1 MGRRGSSAK
10 TSSVPLVA
18 QAPAEVWPPPDF
30 EKRRLAREAALQK
43 VEEAR
48 GGRAIIAERKARIA
62 EERPRYRDEDE
73 EGLLEDKPADTP
85 YQAEEIERKRGGG
98 IPREEEHVP
107 AQAALPEEIEEE
119 AEDEVMPHK
128 VLSEYRYVVPV
139 LGGEES
145 KPLQKII
152 SAEIENAKE
161 LEAKEGGPGSKYVY
175 VVDQYQCGIVLD
187 SNLESAVRKGSVEE
201 VMVSPNLEKVALRL
215 RRPGI
220 QPGSKLTGE
229 NVVTVPAKMLTND
242 EVNTMMLLEGAGP
255 DDVKWS
261 TLEEEGGELSI
272 AGQGIVMQE
281 TAITSPQEGA
291 VGAAGG
297 VALVPG
303 QVLET
308 TEGPRFVPGQIVV
321 MEGQEAGAESEK
333 VHFIPG
339 EVVETSEGPRF
350 VAPDLVT
357 SPDGKM
363 AFSVQGFALE
373 DEKAAAEKEK
383 KEGPQSPRPELQRRL
398 SLKLEGLVEDIV
410 GGEKGEPPRRG
421 SIVKAIVSEDEIK
434 SSESGTEAMDVD
446 TQDVS
451 KKRRKDED
459 DDNQGQAMLGH
470 LSKRLQTKD
479 TRESGESA
487 PVSQYPSQG
496 IPGEPLSSAELE
508 LRVDEMRRLAAE
520 AAAIGASLGLPPA
533 DAAALLE
540 ALSNPETAKAL
551 ATDPVSVRLL
561 RGGVKA
567 LRKQR
572 RREMRR
578 ESKKSAG
585 LISLA
590 EETIEDDDDDDDMD
604 DESEVDLPD
613 AIRSSRDIPRTIFRK
628 LQDPDLGD
636 ADLEMFATKILAG
649 LQATSESPVPR
660 PGSPASVALVILK
673 DNLQAVIPREAS
685 RRLLTGNAPFTII
698 DETGIRRFKPA
709 PVGVPEA
716 SVPKEEVVAGKP
728 LDGTGKIAGSQV
740 GAGVKEAG
748 PLGAQGASPQITS
761 PSQSDKTLGLLKI
774 DTQETKDVKTGPTE
788 SSKIQSSI
796 DGSAVQGKA
805 AMSDKGPSTTATTI
819 GDAKTEIP
827 KAPSDHVSGKVE
839 SHSKAGKRDHS
850 ATDGK
855 SAMGSSFKSSTFEME
870 SKALKA
876 RWVSRVSY
884 TPGED
889 DPEGLALAEGDVVE
903 LVAEEEA
910 DSTAKRARLG
920 VQTTETFFS
929 STTSTTVIEGSSG
942 VTSTSTTS
950 TTTLLDNSAARHK
963 IAIRPKRKHADPRQK
978 GTGVVT
984 TTSSTTVE
992 EADDRV
998 LVRKVGEG
1006 ETKQGWVPTSVLT
1019 AQDGTGLESG
1029 LSLSVVVAASQQEEM
1044 MDVDSEDVESAEEAA
1059 FRRDAVIRE
1068 LVETEEEF
1076 GKDLKFVVE
1085 KYLKPLEDH
1094 HGGGLITPS
1103 SSSASVTS
1111 STGSTSS
1118 IPRLVRDHK
1127 DVIFG
1132 NFSLISEFHNGVLIE
1147 GFKYYANEPKMLGRT
1162 FLRLERDFDKHVAYC
1177 RDEPQAQ
1184 AFLDENEAVREYF
1197 EEYSQQIGDDKSLS
1211 EHLKLPIQRINDY
1224 QLLLKELV
1232 KYSIRLGEDATD
1244 LQRAL
1249 ELMLGVPHR
1258 SGDLKFIS
1266 SIEGYRGNIHKLGR
1280 LLRHEW
1286 FSIEEGE
1293 EGGKTKE
1300 RYLFLFKGKILVCKV
1315 RRIQDDRSVFVLKEI
1330 LKLPELE
1337 LKDIPEDSKAFCLR
1351 RNPKVEVIKGEFEA
1365 NFPLLVKA
1373 RSDEVKA
1380 DWLTEIRLHA
1390 KEVFDTKEVSQ
1401 VDSKV
1406 VISEVVEETKKVE
1419 SVKAEKKAEV
1429 DSKVVI
1435 SEVVEETKKV
1445 EGVKAEK
1452 KAEVPTPA
1460 TPAEPAKPAPAPQPE
1475 APQEPKKEV
1484 TSVAPPPT
1492 KQPETPVEVPAK
1504 QPKLESPPSATEAPA
1519 APTTTSPAPAV
1530 APAAPLPATPAS
1542 APVTPPVA
1550 PQPSAAPQTAAAPEP
1565 VKQADSTPEPVKES
1579 QDPSAGIK
1587 RKEPEAEDT
1596 PAKKQESPPKKLA
1609 KEETES
1615 PVGGDQEPGA
1625 MDQSLKMSRKS
1636 SRSST
1641 VVEAGETATFECEL
1655 ESESTTSVTWL
1666 KDNRNLDDKLADR
1679 IKMINKDRKHSLE
1692 IMHCR
1697 ESDTGLYTALA
1708 SNDNGVNS
1716 STAQLIVQELT
1727 PEERKRRLEDKAPLF
1742 LVLLKDTNLL
1752 EGTYLRFMVKVKG
1765 NPNPEVRFY
1774 KDGKEIRSENTE
1786 ERVHVVREHGKKKGF
1801 YELVITDVQQAD
1813 AGKYSCNAFNEYG
1826 DATCEAEVTVTDEK
1840 TIFAG
1845 LGDETDFA
1853 SGKTTFTWLRDG
1865 QPFDPEERFKVL
1877 FKDEEDSLALVFQ
1890 HVKPE
1895 DAGLYTCV
1903 AQTSSGK
1910 ISCSAELTVK
1920 GSVKQ
1925 LMREPEM
1932 PKISTEMKT
1941 TEVNV
1946 GGSAMLE
1953 LKASGYPKPEV
1964 KWYKENGEEVTAGG
1978 RHRFLYEDEESMSL
1992 VIKGV
1997 VVEDAGKY
2005 KIVAKNE
2012 IGEDV
2017 SYIDLSVKSP
2027 PKIVTKLTD
2036 MVCRV
2041 QETMEMTVEVEGSPA
2056 PDLKWYKDGQPVS
2069 ASATVKIGSKKG
2081 NTSQSMSH
2089 SLTLTSTKLEDSGSY
2104 SVVATNELSQSSIF
2118 WKLTVNSPPKFL
2130 RTPAPETIIG
2140 EGESVTLEA
2149 RVEGY
2154 PAPAVKWLKDQKEI
2168 KADGKK
2174 IKINDEGI
2182 IHTITLCG
2190 SARDDAGLYTCVAT
2204 NEHGSEEASGR
2215 IRVRCPPKFNLGL
2228 PKEAK
2233 ANEGDVDVE
2242 FVVNVE
2248 AYPKPNIKWY
2258 LDEVEITEKKTEY
2271 TRVEEGDN
2279 FKLIIREV
2287 TTEMSGKYSCKV
2299 FNDFGSSDSSCSFSV
2314 MCKPRFPKGL
2324 SDKAADEGDSL
2335 TLTIECYAN
2344 PEPEV
2349 KWFKDNEEIKVDT
2362 RIHIKREGSSDKY
2375 NLTFDIVK
2383 KSDSGEYEVR
2393 AKNNMGEV
2401 STRSKL
2407 SVNSSTQTDDLEDK
2421 KKSADDVDS
2430 KRKNI
2435 IEEEDVEVEEEE
2447 SVVRITKMA
2456 DEGDDKEKLEK
2467 AKVDVVKIE
2476 SQTIEQEEVP
2486 QEKGS
2491 SGLFSPQTIEKQ
2503 SHDSSPN
2510 KAIEEE
2516 LARSTKGQ
2524 INDTD
2529 VMQEGVL
2536 VEEPVSPAD
2545 VAHLGS
2551 PLAKPSTSMSGVS
2564 IVSLS
2569 ESEDD
2574 AQQTPVGEQ
2583 FDVADGPLKQRGKL
2597 LEMGI
2602 VEEEEGENKEATSI
2616 SVDGETSPSNA
2627 RILEKGD
2634 TVDVPQKGNAPEEN
2648 DISPEAKKA
2657 LRKDSAKPEM
2667 VIDANIASHGVEDA
2681 SEKPKKAF
2689 SKETAE
2695 EIEMEVTA
2703 STVDAE
2709 SISPK
2714 PSSALIKDKANR
2726 DKLNEGAIPT
2736 PMEGDA
2742 SVQSKK
2748 ALSKEYVG
2756 EGNMD
2761 EGGIASSE
2769 DMIASPKQAVLMEKG
2784 DANEQCL
2791 EKKSSMV
2798 EDAESRPKS
2807 GVQLEKG
2814 EKEIGSVEGEEDE
2827 AVEALLKRVQKQR
2840 SVLEEIL
2847 DKENGR
2853 NQEVAPE
2860 IISSNVTDS
2869 SAYES
2874 LSKVYEVKASGAPRP
2889 EAKWYKDG
2897 AELKPSKKIIM
2908 SDSGEDYKL
2917 EIKDLAMSDDGEYKC
2932 VVSNRLGEKSVQAK
2946 LRMISVNEFRKPKVT
2961 CAMKDVKVKKGEEA
2975 VLRATIVA
2983 DPIPDIT
2990 WYHGEKK
2997 LEGGDLKVV
3006 AEMEEGPKDVGDDL
3020 KECTFTLRVPNGE
3033 HFDSG
3038 VYRIH
3043 AKNKFGEGDC
3053 SARLDVL
3060 LVPEIESM
3068 KDVTTIPYENV
3079 TFKVVI
3085 YANPVA
3091 KVVWTKNGEKLTED
3105 SHVKI
3110 IEDLVKEEYSV
3121 ELTDIGLAQD
3131 GVYTVTATN
3140 DQGESSQTVT
3150 LKVHTEPP
3158 SFVKNLE
3165 DQTVKAYHDADFR
3178 IRVNGVPKPQIK
3190 WFKNGVELKTE
3201 GRITIDTN
3209 VEHQTSSLVVEHME
3223 EDDEGKYLVRA
3234 SNIVGDAETY
3244 SKLTMA
3250 QIPPSFARP
3259 LDRSAEVD
3267 EGDMLELKVKVEGSP
3282 IPTVK
3287 WFKDGE
3293 ELNPSDHVKLVA
3305 LPDGNVKLTIDKVVP
3320 TDCGAYKL
3328 VVTNKNGEKAAICA
3342 VAVKPNPRRPSFT
3355 KELENAK
3362 LVVGEPLKLEVQVMA
3377 FPAPEVKWFKDGHP
3391 VRPSQAVN
3399 FVNQPGGIIGLH
3411 MDSVRPEDA
3420 GQYTVTV
3427 ANRLGEISGKAEV
3440 EVEAREKKPS
3450 FQAFLQPV
3458 SVVEGFPAKLEVKAV
3473 GHPKPTLKWTHN
3485 GKEIVPDGERIR
3497 ISELP
3502 DGTVCLLIDKAL
3514 PGDAGE
3520 YAVIAG
3526 NEKGDTTTK
3535 AKLDVA
3541 GKERDAP
3548 EERPSF
3554 VHELRDVSVDEGSP
3568 LILEAPFLGN
3578 PIPDVKWMKDG
3589 QPIAANDRNSFTCDG
3604 KRVGLQVKPAHLDD
3618 SGQYECILTNPI
3630 GSASSSAKAAV
3641 RKIYQA
3647 PKFTQTFGNLQ
3658 QLPTFDAKFPVK
3670 VTGFPTPEL
3679 TWFKNGVPINAAKN
3693 PDKYRIRRDG
3703 DACCLFVKECV
3714 PDDAGIYSCKA
3725 VNLDGEATCE
3735 AKLEVVD
3742 KIEKGPKGEAPSF
3755 LKKIGDCEVCK
3766 GMTAKFTACATGY
3779 PEPDFEWFHNG
3790 DKIFPSDRIKAEIEG
3805 SGLLRLSIANVH
3817 PSDVGQYS
3825 LRIYNKHGED
3835 KCEAQL
3841 TYDTLESK
3849 PKRPIGDQYVDYD
3862 KFRRTGLPMPLADRP
3877 IISRMT
3883 DRRLTLSWKPYISM
3897 GPTDLRGPPVTYR
3910 LEMCEMP
3917 DGDWFTVRSGIRS
3930 CACDVSNLEPFR
3942 DYKFRVRVENKYG
3955 ISDPSP
3961 FAITYREKLEPD
3973 PPKFFPY
3980 LEPGIDFRPET
3991 SPYFPKDFDIEKPPH
4006 DGYSQAPRFLRQEHD
4021 TQYGVKGHNC
4031 HLFWFV
4037 YGYPKPKM
4045 TYYYNDEVIEMGGRY
4060 DSSYTR
4066 NGQATLFINRML
4078 DRDVGWYEAVAR
4090 NEHGEARQRVRL
4102 EIAEFPKF
4110 ITRPEE
4116 IVVLLR
4122 RSGRLEARVTGV
4134 PYPEIKWYKDW
4145 QPLAASS
4152 RIRMMFHPPDTC
4164 ILSMGDVINR
4174 DEGLYSISARNVAG
4188 SVSASAMIHI
4198 EEDENEYGIRT
4209 YGRHGMGRPEIK
4221 PRAGDGPKGF
4231 NELYDIGDELG
4242 RGTQGI
4248 TYHAVERLT
4257 GRNYAAKIMH
4267 GKGNMRPFMYN
4278 ELEILNLLNH
4288 RKILRLHEAFETKIN
4303 LSLILELASGGEF
4316 FDILSKQSFYTE
4328 SEIAGYV
4335 RQILWALE
4343 HMHEHSIAHL
4353 GLNPGDILFSHPG
4366 GDEVKICDFGL
4377 ARRISLGKLASLS
4390 YGVPEF
4396 VAPEVANG
4404 DGVSFSADMW
4414 SLGIIIY
4421 ILLSGGTSLFRGR
4434 NDKETLEKIKSL
4446 YESKE
4451 SFLSGMPDYLSTE
4464 ARDFIT
4470 KLLLVNT
4477 ERRMDVRTAL
4487 NHPWLVRADRMFPD
4501 EYQIPTSGLKTYL
4514 SGFRDWYSNAS
4525 CRKWFRRRPLEG
4537 AYTDPSKMVYPPGMP
4552 ETPPDTPRV
4561 SVDRTPKDVINWDS
4575 MLPPREPL
4583 NLETGNPTSESH
4595 YQYGPDT
4602 YLLQLRD
4609 VSFPV
4614 RLREYMK
4621 VAANRSPGYSR
4632 TIAESSYDWRT
4643 PIIRERRRFTDVMDE
4658 EIDDERKTRI
4668 DRYGSREG
4676 LDGLPDGLGNELPIG
4691 APTPRRLRRELGTR
4705 LDAHAEAEA
4714 YMEAK
4719 KEGQLPFFR
4728 EKPQILP
4735 IREQHPAELV
4745 CLAVGDPKPLV
4756 QWFKNDLVITENS
4769 RVKII
4774 EDGDGRSILRLEPA
4788 LSFDVGIYKVV
4799 ARNKI
4804 GQTVART
4811 RMVLATTPGAPDS
4824 PEASDVSDTEILLK
4838 WKQPR
4843 DDGNS
4848 PVLCYSLQYKQSD
4861 ALDWIELASNIDH
4874 EFYLISGLKPNTS
4887 YHFRLA
4893 AYNHIGWSHKGIP
4906 TELVKTK
4913 EEGAP
4918 KVQISRAMRHL
4929 QQITESGAK
4938 IDVDDAKHH
4947 IDYSV
4952 ENNPPAWSEGV
4963 VSDKFSLISEIN
4975 RGRFSSVVKAL
4986 DKSTDKVVAAKIF
4999 EWKQA
5004 PPTSSSDG
5012 PVTNGVP
5019 KEGGDRGTETS
5030 EAAVQ
5035 REFEVLRTLRHERIA
5050 FLESAW
5056 HGGGIAGFIME
5067 KLQGADIVTFLS
5079 SRHEYTEQMVATII
5093 TQVLDALQYLHWRG
5107 YCHLD
5112 IQPDNIVMAS
5122 VRSVQIKLVDF
5133 GSAQRVTRLGSCV
5146 RQVGHPE
5153 YAAPEIQSDDP
5164 VAFPQSD
5171 IWSVG
5176 VITYIL
5182 LSGESP
5188 FKGSTPEETHQNVSF
5203 VRFRFEHLFKE
5214 LTQEATRFIMLV
5226 FKKAPSK
5233 RPLAEE
5239 CHEHRWLLPTEF
5251 MIKKRERAVF
5261 FGNRLKEFSDKYH
5274 SEKQAQAAQ
5283 LSQSVTSALSGGGRG
5298 ALLRSTSIQE
5308 ELTAAT

>member
-1 MGRRGSSAK
+1 MSSYCRITGKTRGLPTRTHYVPLLPPISAK
-10 TSSVPLVA
+10 DAKKLARCSVTRGA
-18 QAPAEVWPPPDF
+18 QAMPYPHHFIPVVLVQRKRRATLAVNTQGRIDLGSRASTQPVVQQGLAEVWPPPDF
-30 EKRRLAREAALQK
+30 EKRRAAREAALQK
-43 VEEAR
+43 VDEAR
-48 GGRAIIAERKARIA
+48 GGRSIAAERRAASRIA
-62 EERPRYRDEDE
+62 EERPPDWNEDVMLGRALPE
-73 EGLLEDKPADTP
+73 ESSAVAPSLP
-85 YQAEEIERKRGGG
+85 EEMEKKRGGG
-98 IPREEEHVP
+98 LPTEEENAP
-107 AQAALPEEIEEE
+107 LQAATAEEMEVATPPEM
-119 AEDEVMPHK
+119 EVMPHK
-128 VLSEYRYVVPV
+128 VLSEYRYVIPIIE
-139 LGGEES
+139 GEES
-145 KPLQKII
+145 KPLKEII
-152 SAEIENAKE
+152 SNEEGKAKE
-161 LEAKEGGPGSKYVY
+161 MEAQEGGPDSKYVY
-175 VVDQYQCGIVLD
+175 VVDQYMCGIVLNP
-187 SNLESAVRKGSVEE
+187 NLESAVRGGAVEE

-220 QPGSKLTGE
+220 KPGSKLTGE
-229 NVVTVPAKMLTND
+229 NVVTVPAKIMTHE
-242 EVNTMMLLEGAGP
+242 EVSSMTLLEGAGP
-255 DDVKWS
+255 EEIKWS
-261 TLEEEGGELSI
+261 SLEESGELALS
-272 AGQGIVMQE
+272 GEGIVMRE
-281 TAITSPQEGA
+281 TTISGTEEGA
-291 VGAAGG
+291 SGEAGG

-303 QVLET
+303 QVMET
-308 TEGPRFVPGQIVV
+308 SGGPRFVPGQIVV
-321 MEGQEAGAESEK
+321 MEGQDVEKDSEK

-339 EVVETSEGPRF
+339 EVVETNEGPKF
-350 VAPDLVT
+350 VVPDLVT

-363 AFSVQGFALE
+363 AFSVQGFAFE
-373 DEKAAAEKEK
+373 DVSGEKQMEES
-383 KEGPQSPRPELQRRL
+383 PQSPRPELQRRL
-398 SLKLEGLVEDIV
+398 SLKLEGLVEEIA
-410 GGEKGEPPRRG
+410 GGDKNGEPPRRS
-421 SIVKAIVSEDEIK
+421 SIVQAIVSEDEIK
-434 SSESGTEAMDVD
+434 SAESGPEAMEVD

-451 KKRRKDED
+451 RKRRKEEDEEE
-459 DDNQGQAMLGH
+459 NQGQAMLGH
-470 LSKRLQTKD
+470 LSKRLQTQD
-479 TRESGESA
+479 TRESGDGTQKA
-487 PVSQYPSQG
+487 YIPSQG
-496 IPGEPLSSAELE
+496 DESRVLSSEELE
-508 LRVDEMRRLAAE
+508 LRVDEMRRLATE

-540 ALSNPETAKAL
+540 ALSHPETAKAL
-551 ATDPVSVRLL
+551 ASDPVSVRLL

-578 ESKKSAG
+578 ESRKSSG
-585 LISLA
+585 LISLTEDIA
-590 EETIEDDDDDDDMD
+590 EDEDDDDDMD
-604 DESEVDLPD
+604 DESEVDIPM
-613 AIRSSRDIPRTIFRK
+613 AIRSSRDIPRTIFKK

-636 ADLEMFATKILAG
+636 ATLEMFTTKILAG
-649 LQATSESPVPR
+649 LQTMSESPVPR

-698 DETGIRRFKPA
+698 DETGIRRFKPTSIGETPQGA
-709 PVGVPEA
+709 NGKPVYEAMADFPQRAVAENAQEQVKKQGVSPPSGPPSRELSQAVTGKEPGAKGEA
-716 SVPKEEVVAGKP
+716 QKPSAAKEVAGEQGKEQIAESLQSGGP
-728 LDGTGKIAGSQV
+728 QGVSVQQVMGGKALTPDLGVTGTQVSQV
-740 GAGVKEAG
+740 DVPMGT
-748 PLGAQGASPQITS
+748 PQA
-761 PSQSDKTLGLLKI
+761 PG
-774 DTQETKDVKTGPTE
+774 
-788 SSKIQSSI
+788 IQ
-796 DGSAVQGKA
+796 
-805 AMSDKGPSTTATTI
+805 
-819 GDAKTEIP
+819 
-827 KAPSDHVSGKVE
+827 VSEKVE
-839 SHSKAGKRDHS
+839 SQTKVRSSQGKR
-850 ATDGK
+850 
-855 SAMGSSFKSSTFEME
+855 GSGTRDIGSKSSRDFPSMTSVAELD

-876 RWVSRVSY
+876 RWVARVSY
-884 TPGED
+884 MPGED
-889 DPEGLALAEGDVVE
+889 DPEGLALEEGDVVE
-903 LVAEEEA
+903 LVPEEEA
-910 DSTAKRARLG
+910 DSSAKRARLG

-929 STTSTTVIEGSSG
+929 STTSTTVVEGSSA

-978 GTGVVT
+978 GTGVAA

-1006 ETKQGWVPTSVLT
+1006 ETKQGWVPTTVLT

-1044 MDVDSEDVESAEEAA
+1044 MDVDSEEVESADEAA
-1059 FRRDAVIRE
+1059 FRREAVIRE

-1076 GKDLKFVVE
+1076 GKDLKYVVE

-1103 SSSASVTS
+1103 SSSASVAS
-1111 STGSTSS
+1111 SAGSTSS

-1127 DVIFG
+1127 DIIFG

-1197 EEYSQQIGDDKSLS
+1197 EEYSQQIGDDKSLP

-1232 KYSIRLGEDATD
+1232 KYSVRLGEDATD

-1280 LLRHEW
+1280 LLKHDW

-1293 EGGKTKE
+1293 GGGKTKE

-1315 RRIQDDRSVFVLKEI
+1315 RRIQDDRSVFNLKEI

-1337 LKDIPEDSKAFCLR
+1337 LKDIPEDSKAFHLR
-1351 RNPKVEVIKGEFEA
+1351 RSSKVEAVKGDFEA

-1380 DWLTEIRLHA
+1380 DWLTEIRQHA

-1406 VISEVVEETKKVE
+1406 VTSETVAETKKVE
-1419 SVKAEKKAEV
+1419 TESPP
-1429 DSKVVI
+1429 
-1435 SEVVEETKKV
+1435 KKV
-1445 EGVKAEK
+1445 ESVAAPE
-1452 KAEVPTPA
+1452 ES
-1460 TPAEPAKPAPAPQPE
+1460 AKPAKAPQPVTPPESKKE
-1475 APQEPKKEV
+1475 APSEPKKEV
-1484 TSVAPPPT
+1484 SPEPKKEVPPETKKEVPPEPKVPQPVPPPEP
-1492 KQPETPVEVPAK
+1492 KKEEPPEPKKEVPPEPKVPQPVLSPEPKKEEPPEPKKEEPPEPKKEVPPEPKVPEPVPPPEPKKEAPSESKKEVPPEPKKEVPPEPKVPEPVPPPEPKAEVPAATPSTPKKPEGPEEVPAK
-1504 QPKLESPPSATEAPA
+1504 PQKLETPAAAEAPAPPENLTPTVPPAAAPTPPSTPSTPSPAVPAPA
-1519 APTTTSPAPAV
+1519 APVPDSIPPEST
-1530 APAAPLPATPAS
+1530 PAAA
-1542 APVTPPVA
+1542 
-1550 PQPSAAPQTAAAPEP
+1550 PSAAAPAPVKIPEP
-1565 VKQADSTPEPVKES
+1565 TPEPVKES
-1579 QDPSAGIK
+1579 QDPSAGVK
-1587 RKEPEAEDT
+1587 RKEPEAEGT
-1596 PAKKQESPPKKLA
+1596 TEKKQESPPKKLA
-1609 KEETES
+1609 TEDTES
-1615 PVGGDQEPGA
+1615 PVSVDQKPEE
-1625 MDQSLKMSRKS
+1625 MDQSLMMSRKS
-1636 SRSST
+1636 SRSSK
-1641 VVEAGETATFECEL
+1641 VVEEYQSISTSYAASTQEEVYMETSSSSSARRSMQSSSVRFQSDGITSSENDALRIEEVPSSPRLTMGGSDGYDKKPVFSRTIEGFSCEPGETATFECEI
-1655 ESESTTSVTWL
+1655 ESSATVTWL
-1666 KDNRNLDDKLADR
+1666 KDNRNIDDKLADR
-1679 IKMINKDRKHSLE
+1679 IKMVNLDRKHSLE
-1692 IMHCR
+1692 ILHCR

-1708 SNDNGVNS
+1708 TNENGVNS
-1716 STAQLIVQELT
+1716 STAQLVVQELT
-1727 PEERKRRLEDKAPLF
+1727 PEERKRRLEDKAPIF
-1742 LVLLKDTNLL
+1742 LVRLKDTNLL
-1752 EGTYLRFMVKVKG
+1752 ENTYLRFMVKVKG
-1765 NPNPEVRFY
+1765 NPNPEVKFY
-1774 KDGKEIRSENTE
+1774 KDGREIRSENME

-1801 YELVITDVQQAD
+1801 YELVITDVQQSD

-1920 GSVKQ
+1920 GAVQQ
-1925 LMREPEM
+1925 LMKEPEK
-1932 PKISTEMKT
+1932 PKITTEIKT

-1978 RHRFLYEDEESMSL
+1978 RYRFLYEDEESIAL

-1997 VVEDAGKY
+1997 TVEDAGKY

-2017 SYIDLSVKSP
+2017 SHIDLSVKSP
-2027 PKIVTKLTD
+2027 PKIISQVTD
-2036 MVCRV
+2036 MTCKV
-2041 QETMEMTVEVEGSPA
+2041 QETLEMTIEVEGTPA
-2056 PDLKWYKDGQPVS
+2056 PDVKWYKDGQTVS

-2081 NTSQSMSH
+2081 STSQSMSH
-2089 SLTLTSTKLEDSGSY
+2089 SLTLTSSKLEDAGSY
-2104 SVVATNELSQSSIF
+2104 SVVATNDLSQSSIF
-2118 WKLTVNSPPKFL
+2118 WKLTVTSPPKFL
-2130 RTPAPETIIG
+2130 RTPTPETIIG

-2154 PAPAVKWLKDQKEI
+2154 PTPKVKWLKDQMEVI
-2168 KADGKK
+2168 PDGKK
-2174 IKINDEGI
+2174 IKVNDEGI
-2182 IHTITLCG
+2182 IHTITLVG
-2190 SARDDAGLYTCVAT
+2190 SSRDDAGLYTCVAT

-2248 AYPKPNIKWY
+2248 AFPKPNIKWY

-2271 TRVEEGDN
+2271 TRIEEGDN
-2279 FKLIIREV
+2279 FKLVIREV
-2287 TTEMSGKYSCKV
+2287 KTEMSGKYSCKI
-2299 FNDFGSSDSSCSFSV
+2299 FNDLGSSESSCTFSV

-2324 SDKAADEGDSL
+2324 NDKVIDEGDSL

-2349 KWFKDNEEIKVDT
+2349 KWYKDNEEIKVDT
-2362 RIHIKREGSSDKY
+2362 RIHIKREGSDKY

-2401 STRSKL
+2401 NTRSTL
-2407 SVNSSTQTDDLEDK
+2407 NVN
-2421 KKSADDVDS
+2421 
-2430 KRKNI
+2430 
-2435 IEEEDVEVEEEE
+2435 
-2447 SVVRITKMA
+2447 
-2456 DEGDDKEKLEK
+2456 
-2467 AKVDVVKIE
+2467 
-2476 SQTIEQEEVP
+2476 
-2486 QEKGS
+2486 
-2491 SGLFSPQTIEKQ
+2491 F
-2503 SHDSSPN
+2503 
-2510 KAIEEE
+2510 
-2516 LARSTKGQ
+2516 
-2524 INDTD
+2524 
-2529 VMQEGVL
+2529 
-2536 VEEPVSPAD
+2536 
-2545 VAHLGS
+2545 
-2551 PLAKPSTSMSGVS
+2551 
-2564 IVSLS
+2564 
-2569 ESEDD
+2569 
-2574 AQQTPVGEQ
+2574 
-2583 FDVADGPLKQRGKL
+2583 
-2597 LEMGI
+2597 
-2602 VEEEEGENKEATSI
+2602 
-2616 SVDGETSPSNA
+2616 
-2627 RILEKGD
+2627 
-2634 TVDVPQKGNAPEEN
+2634 
-2648 DISPEAKKA
+2648 
-2657 LRKDSAKPEM
+2657 
-2667 VIDANIASHGVEDA
+2667 
-2681 SEKPKKAF
+2681 
-2689 SKETAE
+2689 
-2695 EIEMEVTA
+2695 
-2703 STVDAE
+2703 
-2709 SISPK
+2709 
-2714 PSSALIKDKANR
+2714 
-2726 DKLNEGAIPT
+2726 
-2736 PMEGDA
+2736 
-2742 SVQSKK
+2742 
-2748 ALSKEYVG
+2748 
-2756 EGNMD
+2756 
-2761 EGGIASSE
+2761 
-2769 DMIASPKQAVLMEKG
+2769 
-2784 DANEQCL
+2784 
-2791 EKKSSMV
+2791 
-2798 EDAESRPKS
+2798 
-2807 GVQLEKG
+2807 
-2814 EKEIGSVEGEEDE
+2814 
-2827 AVEALLKRVQKQR
+2827 
-2840 SVLEEIL
+2840 
-2847 DKENGR
+2847 
-2853 NQEVAPE
+2853 APE
-2860 IISSNVTDS
+2860 IISSNMTDS
-2869 SAYES
+2869 SIHES
-2874 LSKVYEVKASGAPRP
+2874 LSKVFEVKATGLPRP
-2889 EAKWYKDG
+2889 EVKWFKDG
-2897 AELKPSKKIIM
+2897 EELKPSKRIIM

-2917 EIKDLAMSDDGEYKC
+2917 EVKDLLMPDDGDYKC
-2932 VVSNRLGEKSVQAK
+2932 VVSNRLGEKSLQAK
-2946 LRMISVNEFRKPKVT
+2946 LHLICVNEFRKPKVT

-2983 DPIPDIT
+2983 DPVPDIT
-2990 WYHGEKK
+2990 WYHDEKK
-2997 LEGGDLKVV
+2997 VEGEEIK
-3006 AEMEEGPKDVGDDL
+3006 AEAQMEEGPKEVGDGL

-3053 SARLDVL
+3053 SARLDIL
-3060 LVPEIESM
+3060 LVPEIEAM

-3091 KVVWTKNGEKLTED
+3091 KVVWTKDGEKLKED
-3105 SHVKI
+3105 KHVKI
-3110 IEDLVKEEYSV
+3110 IEDLIKEEYSV

-3158 SFVKNLE
+3158 NFVKNLE
-3165 DQTVKAYHDADFR
+3165 PQIVKAYHDADFR
-3178 IRVNGVPKPQIK
+3178 VRVNGVPKPQMK
-3190 WFKNGVELKTE
+3190 WFKDGVELKTE
-3201 GRITIDTN
+3201 GRITIDTD
-3209 VEHQTSSLVVEHME
+3209 VEHQTSSLVIEHME
-3223 EDDEGKYLVRA
+3223 ESDEAMYLVRA
-3234 SNIVGDAETY
+3234 SNVVGDAETY

-3250 QIPPSFARP
+3250 QIAPSFARP

-3267 EGDMLELKVKVEGSP
+3267 EGDLLELKVKVEGSP

-3293 ELNPSDHVKLVA
+3293 ELVPSDHVKLVA
-3305 LPDGNVKLTIDKVVP
+3305 QPDGNVKLTIDKVVP

-3328 VVTNKNGEKAAICA
+3328 VVTNKNGEKASICA
-3342 VAVKPNPRRPSFT
+3342 VAVKPNPRKPSFS
-3355 KELENAK
+3355 KELEDAK
-3362 LVVGEPLKLEVQVMA
+3362 LVVGQPLKLEVQVMA

-3411 MDSVRPEDA
+3411 MDAVRLEDA

-3440 EVEAREKKPS
+3440 QVEAREKKPY
-3450 FQAFLQPV
+3450 FQSFLQPV
-3458 SVVEGFPAKLEVKAV
+3458 SVVEGFPAKLEIKVL

-3497 ISELP
+3497 INEMP
-3502 DGTVCLLIDKAL
+3502 DGTVCLLLDKTQ

-3520 YAVIAG
+3520 YAVIAS
-3526 NEKGDTTTK
+3526 NEKGDTTSK

-3541 GKERDAP
+3541 GKDRDAP
-3548 EERPSF
+3548 EEPPSF
-3554 VHELRDVSVDEGSP
+3554 VHDLRDVSTDEGSP

-3578 PIPDVKWMKDG
+3578 PIPDVKWTKDG
-3589 QPIAANDRNSFTCDG
+3589 APVTPSDRNMLTCDG
-3604 KRVGLQVKPAHLDD
+3604 KRVGLQVKPACLDD
-3618 SGQYECILTNPI
+3618 AGNYECTLTNPL
-3630 GSASSSAKAAV
+3630 GSATSSAKAAV

-3670 VTGFPTPEL
+3670 VTGFPTPEIS
-3679 TWFKNGVPINAAKN
+3679 WYKNGVPINAAKN
-3693 PDKYRIRRDG
+3693 PEKYKIRRDG
-3703 DACCLFVKECV
+3703 DTCCLFVRECV
-3714 PDDAGIYSCKA
+3714 PDDAGTYSCKA
-3725 VNLDGEATCE
+3725 SNLDGEATCE
-3735 AKLEVVD
+3735 AKLEVVE

-3779 PEPDFEWFHNG
+3779 PEPEFEWLHNG
-3790 DKIFPSDRIKAEIEG
+3790 DRIFPSDRIKAEREG

-3817 PSDVGQYS
+3817 PSDVGQYG
-3825 LRIYNKHGED
+3825 LRIYNNHGED

-3862 KFRRTGLPMPLADRP
+3862 KFRRTGLPLPLADRP

-3883 DRRLTLSWKPYISM
+3883 DRRLTLSWKPYIAI

-4021 TQYGVKGHNC
+4021 AQYGVKGHNC

-4045 TYYYNDEVIEMGGRY
+4045 TYYYNDEPIEMGGRY

-4078 DRDVGWYEAVAR
+4078 ERDVGWYEAVAR

-4134 PYPEIKWYKDW
+4134 PYPDIKWYKDW

-4152 RIRMMFHPPDTC
+4152 RIRMIFHPPDTC

-4188 SVSASAMIHI
+4188 SVSASAMIHV
-4198 EEDENEYGIRT
+4198 EEDEREYGVRT

-4221 PRAGDGPKGF
+4221 ARPGDGPKGF

-4267 GKGNMRPFMYN
+4267 GKGDMRPFMYN

-4288 RKILRLHEAFETKIN
+4288 RKILRLHEAFETKLN
-4303 LSLILELASGGEF
+4303 LTFILELASGGEF
-4316 FDILSKQSFYTE
+4316 FDILSKQSYYTE
-4328 SEIAGYV
+4328 SDIAGYV

-4366 GDEVKICDFGL
+4366 GDEIKICDFGL
-4377 ARRISLGKLASLS
+4377 ARRISTGKLASLN

-4421 ILLSGGTSLFRGR
+4421 ILLSGGTSLFRGK
-4434 NDKETLEKIKSL
+4434 NDKETLERIKSL
-4446 YESKE
+4446 YESKD
-4451 SFLSGMPDYLSTE
+4451 SFLSSMPDYLSTE

-4477 ERRMDVRTAL
+4477 ERRMDVRAAL
-4487 NHPWLVRADRMFPD
+4487 SHPWLIRADRMFQD
-4501 EYQIPTSGLKTYL
+4501 EYQISTSGLRTYL

-4537 AYTDPSKMVYPPGMP
+4537 AYTHPSRMVYPPGMQ

-4561 SVDRTPKDVINWDS
+4561 SVDRTPKEVHTWDS

-4583 NLETGNPTSESH
+4583 DYETGNPTSESH

-4609 VSFPV
+4609 VNFPV

-4621 VAANRSPGYSR
+4621 VAANRSPGYSL
-4632 TIAESSYDWRT
+4632 TIADRSYDWRT

-4658 EIDDERKTRI
+4658 EIDDERKSRI
-4668 DRYGSREG
+4668 DRYSSSRDG
-4676 LDGLPDGLGNELPIG
+4676 LDGLPDSLLNEAPTG

-4756 QWFKNDLVITENS
+4756 QWFKNDLVITENN
-4769 RVKII
+4769 RVKIL
-4774 EDGDGRSILRLEPA
+4774 EDADGRSILRLDPA

-4824 PEASDVSDTEILLK
+4824 PESTDASDTEILLK

-4848 PVLCYSLQYKQSD
+4848 PILCYSLQYKEAD
-4861 ALDWIELASNIDH
+4861 ELDWIELASNIDH
-4874 EFYLISGLKPNTS
+4874 EFYLIGGLKPTTS

-4893 AYNHIGWSHKGIP
+4893 ACNRIGWSHKGIP

-4929 QQITESGAK
+4929 QQMTESGAK
-4938 IDVDDAKHH
+4938 IDMEDAKHH
-4947 IDYSV
+4947 MDYSI
-4952 ENNPPAWSEGV
+4952 ENNPPEWSDGA
-4963 VSDKFSLISEIN
+4963 VSDKFTLISEIN

-5004 PPTSSSDG
+5004 PPTGSSDG
-5012 PVTNGVP
+5012 TIANGIP
-5019 KEGGDRGTETS
+5019 KEDGAQGSESG
-5030 EAAVQ
+5030 EAAVE
-5035 REFEVLRTLRHERIA
+5035 REFKVLRTLRHERIA

-5056 HGGGIAGFIME
+5056 HGGGIAAFIME
-5067 KLQGADIVTFLS
+5067 KLQGADILTFLS

-5093 TQVLDALQYLHWRG
+5093 TQVLDGLQYLHWRG

-5153 YAAPEIQSDDP
+5153 YSAPEIQSEDP

-5176 VITYIL
+5176 VITYVL

-5203 VRFRFEHLFKE
+5203 VRFRFEYLFKE

-5261 FGNRLKEFSDKYH
+5261 FGNRLKEFTDKYH
-5274 SEKQAQAAQ
+5274 TERQAQATK
-5283 LSQSVTSALSGGGRG
+5283 LSQSVTNALSAGGRG
-5298 ALLRSTSIQE
+5298 ALLRSSSIQE

>member
-1641 VVEAGETATFECEL
+1641 VVEEYQSISASYAASTQEEVYVESSSSASARRSSSLRTSSVRFESDGIATSENGALRIEEIPSSPKLIRGSSTGSDKKPVFMRTIEGFSCEPGETATFECEL

-2486 QEKGS
+2486 QEK
-2491 SGLFSPQTIEKQ
+2491 
-2503 SHDSSPN
+2503 
-2510 KAIEEE
+2510 
-2516 LARSTKGQ
+2516 
-2524 INDTD
+2524 
-2529 VMQEGVL
+2529 
-2536 VEEPVSPAD
+2536 
-2545 VAHLGS
+2545 
-2551 PLAKPSTSMSGVS
+2551 
-2564 IVSLS
+2564 
-2569 ESEDD
+2569 
-2574 AQQTPVGEQ
+2574 
-2583 FDVADGPLKQRGKL
+2583 
-2597 LEMGI
+2597 
-2602 VEEEEGENKEATSI
+2602 
-2616 SVDGETSPSNA
+2616 
-2627 RILEKGD
+2627 
-2634 TVDVPQKGNAPEEN
+2634 
-2648 DISPEAKKA
+2648 
-2657 LRKDSAKPEM
+2657 
-2667 VIDANIASHGVEDA
+2667 
-2681 SEKPKKAF
+2681 
-2689 SKETAE
+2689 
-2695 EIEMEVTA
+2695 
-2703 STVDAE
+2703 
-2709 SISPK
+2709 
-2714 PSSALIKDKANR
+2714 
-2726 DKLNEGAIPT
+2726 
-2736 PMEGDA
+2736 
-2742 SVQSKK
+2742 
-2748 ALSKEYVG
+2748 
-2756 EGNMD
+2756 
-2761 EGGIASSE
+2761 
-2769 DMIASPKQAVLMEKG
+2769 
-2784 DANEQCL
+2784 
-2791 EKKSSMV
+2791 
-2798 EDAESRPKS
+2798 
-2807 GVQLEKG
+2807 
-2814 EKEIGSVEGEEDE
+2814 
-2827 AVEALLKRVQKQR
+2827 
-2840 SVLEEIL
+2840 
-2847 DKENGR
+2847 
-2853 NQEVAPE
+2853 VAPE

>member
-1 MGRRGSSAK
+1 MTSLRTISSK
-10 TSSVPLVA
+10 RKEGFISELTSVVG
-18 QAPAEVWPPPDF
+18 
-30 EKRRLAREAALQK
+30 KRFA
-43 VEEAR
+43 
-48 GGRAIIAERKARIA
+48 
-62 EERPRYRDEDE
+62 
-73 EGLLEDKPADTP
+73 
-85 YQAEEIERKRGGG
+85 
-98 IPREEEHVP
+98 
-107 AQAALPEEIEEE
+107 
-119 AEDEVMPHK
+119 
-128 VLSEYRYVVPV
+128 S
-139 LGGEES
+139 EES
-145 KPLQKII
+145 
-152 SAEIENAKE
+152 
-161 LEAKEGGPGSKYVY
+161 
-175 VVDQYQCGIVLD
+175 
-187 SNLESAVRKGSVEE
+187 VR
-201 VMVSPNLEKVALRL
+201 
-215 RRPGI
+215 
-220 QPGSKLTGE
+220 
-229 NVVTVPAKMLTND
+229 
-242 EVNTMMLLEGAGP
+242 
-255 DDVKWS
+255 
-261 TLEEEGGELSI
+261 
-272 AGQGIVMQE
+272 
-281 TAITSPQEGA
+281 
-291 VGAAGG
+291 
-297 VALVPG
+297 
-303 QVLET
+303 
-308 TEGPRFVPGQIVV
+308 
-321 MEGQEAGAESEK
+321 
-333 VHFIPG
+333 
-339 EVVETSEGPRF
+339 
-350 VAPDLVT
+350 
-357 SPDGKM
+357 
-363 AFSVQGFALE
+363 
-373 DEKAAAEKEK
+373 
-383 KEGPQSPRPELQRRL
+383 
-398 SLKLEGLVEDIV
+398 
-410 GGEKGEPPRRG
+410 
-421 SIVKAIVSEDEIK
+421 
-434 SSESGTEAMDVD
+434 
-446 TQDVS
+446 
-451 KKRRKDED
+451 
-459 DDNQGQAMLGH
+459 
-470 LSKRLQTKD
+470 
-479 TRESGESA
+479 
-487 PVSQYPSQG
+487 
-496 IPGEPLSSAELE
+496 
-508 LRVDEMRRLAAE
+508 
-520 AAAIGASLGLPPA
+520 
-533 DAAALLE
+533 
-540 ALSNPETAKAL
+540 
-551 ATDPVSVRLL
+551 
-561 RGGVKA
+561 
-567 LRKQR
+567 
-572 RREMRR
+572 
-578 ESKKSAG
+578 
-585 LISLA
+585 
-590 EETIEDDDDDDDMD
+590 
-604 DESEVDLPD
+604 
-613 AIRSSRDIPRTIFRK
+613 RSSR
-628 LQDPDLGD
+628 G
-636 ADLEMFATKILAG
+636 
-649 LQATSESPVPR
+649 
-660 PGSPASVALVILK
+660 VIL
-673 DNLQAVIPREAS
+673 
-685 RRLLTGNAPFTII
+685 
-698 DETGIRRFKPA
+698 
-709 PVGVPEA
+709 
-716 SVPKEEVVAGKP
+716 
-728 LDGTGKIAGSQV
+728 
-740 GAGVKEAG
+740 GA
-748 PLGAQGASPQITS
+748 
-761 PSQSDKTLGLLKI
+761 
-774 DTQETKDVKTGPTE
+774 
-788 SSKIQSSI
+788 
-796 DGSAVQGKA
+796 
-805 AMSDKGPSTTATTI
+805 AT
-819 GDAKTEIP
+819 
-827 KAPSDHVSGKVE
+827 
-839 SHSKAGKRDHS
+839 
-850 ATDGK
+850 
-855 SAMGSSFKSSTFEME
+855 
-870 SKALKA
+870 KA
-876 RWVSRVSY
+876 RWVARVSY
-884 TPGED
+884 MPGED
-889 DPEGLALAEGDVVE
+889 DPEGLALEEGDVVE
-903 LVAEEEA
+903 LVPEEEA
-910 DSTAKRARLG
+910 DSSAKRARLG

-929 STTSTTVIEGSSG
+929 STTSTTVVEGSSA

-978 GTGVVT
+978 GTGVAA

-1006 ETKQGWVPTSVLT
+1006 ETKQGWVPTTVLT

-1044 MDVDSEDVESAEEAA
+1044 MDVDSEEVESADEAA
-1059 FRRDAVIRE
+1059 FRREAVIRE

-1076 GKDLKFVVE
+1076 GKDLKYVVE

-1103 SSSASVTS
+1103 SSSASVAS
-1111 STGSTSS
+1111 SAGSTSS

-1127 DVIFG
+1127 DIIFG

-1197 EEYSQQIGDDKSLS
+1197 EEYSQQIGDDKSLP

-1232 KYSIRLGEDATD
+1232 KYSVRLGEDATD

-1280 LLRHEW
+1280 LLKHDW

-1293 EGGKTKE
+1293 GGGKTKE

-1315 RRIQDDRSVFVLKEI
+1315 RRIQDDRSVFNLKEI

-1337 LKDIPEDSKAFCLR
+1337 LKDIPEDSKAFHLR
-1351 RNPKVEVIKGEFEA
+1351 RSSKVEAVKGDFEA

-1380 DWLTEIRLHA
+1380 DWLTEIRQHA

-1406 VISEVVEETKKVE
+1406 VTSETVAETKKVE
-1419 SVKAEKKAEV
+1419 TESPP
-1429 DSKVVI
+1429 
-1435 SEVVEETKKV
+1435 KKV
-1445 EGVKAEK
+1445 ESVAAPE
-1452 KAEVPTPA
+1452 ES
-1460 TPAEPAKPAPAPQPE
+1460 AKPAKAPQPVTPPESKKE
-1475 APQEPKKEV
+1475 APSEPKKEV
-1484 TSVAPPPT
+1484 SPEPKKEVPPETKKEVPPEPKVPQPVPPPEP
-1492 KQPETPVEVPAK
+1492 KKEEPPEPKKEVPPEPKVPQPVLSPEPKKEEPPEPKKEEPPEPKKEVPPEPKVPEPVPPPEPKKEAPSESKKEVPPEPKKEVPPEPKVPEPVPPPEPKAEVPAATPSTPKKPEGPEEVPAK
-1504 QPKLESPPSATEAPA
+1504 PQKLETPAAAEAPAPPENLTPTVPPAAAPTPPSTPSTPSPAVPAPA
-1519 APTTTSPAPAV
+1519 APVPDSIPPEST
-1530 APAAPLPATPAS
+1530 PAAA
-1542 APVTPPVA
+1542 
-1550 PQPSAAPQTAAAPEP
+1550 PSAAAPAPVKIPEP
-1565 VKQADSTPEPVKES
+1565 TPEPVKES
-1579 QDPSAGIK
+1579 QDPSAGVK
-1587 RKEPEAEDT
+1587 RKEPEAEGT
-1596 PAKKQESPPKKLA
+1596 TEKKQESPPKKLA
-1609 KEETES
+1609 TEDTES
-1615 PVGGDQEPGA
+1615 PVSVDQKPEE
-1625 MDQSLKMSRKS
+1625 MDQSLMMSRKS
-1636 SRSST
+1636 SRSSK
-1641 VVEAGETATFECEL
+1641 VVEEYQSISTSYAASTQEEVYMETSSSSSARRSMQSSSVRFQSDGITSSENDALRIEEVPSSPRLTMGGSDGYDKKPVFSRTIEGFSCEPGETATFECEI
-1655 ESESTTSVTWL
+1655 ESSATVTWL
-1666 KDNRNLDDKLADR
+1666 KDNRNIDDKLADR
-1679 IKMINKDRKHSLE
+1679 IKMVNLDRKHSLE
-1692 IMHCR
+1692 ILHCR

-1708 SNDNGVNS
+1708 TNENGVNS
-1716 STAQLIVQELT
+1716 STAQLVVQELT
-1727 PEERKRRLEDKAPLF
+1727 PEERKRRLEDKAPIF
-1742 LVLLKDTNLL
+1742 LVRLKDTNLL
-1752 EGTYLRFMVKVKG
+1752 ENTYLRFMVKVKG
-1765 NPNPEVRFY
+1765 NPNPEVKFY
-1774 KDGKEIRSENTE
+1774 KDGREIRSENME

-1801 YELVITDVQQAD
+1801 YELVITDVQQSD

-1920 GSVKQ
+1920 GAVQQ
-1925 LMREPEM
+1925 LMKEPEK
-1932 PKISTEMKT
+1932 PKITTEIKT

-1978 RHRFLYEDEESMSL
+1978 RYRFLYEDEESIAL

-1997 VVEDAGKY
+1997 TVEDAGKY

-2017 SYIDLSVKSP
+2017 SHIDLSVKSP
-2027 PKIVTKLTD
+2027 PKIISQVTD
-2036 MVCRV
+2036 MTCKV
-2041 QETMEMTVEVEGSPA
+2041 QETLEMTIEVEGTPA
-2056 PDLKWYKDGQPVS
+2056 PDVKWYKDGQTVS

-2081 NTSQSMSH
+2081 STSQSMSH
-2089 SLTLTSTKLEDSGSY
+2089 SLTLTSSKLEDAGSY
-2104 SVVATNELSQSSIF
+2104 SVVATNDLSQSSIF
-2118 WKLTVNSPPKFL
+2118 WKLTVTSPPKFL
-2130 RTPAPETIIG
+2130 RTPTPETIIG

-2154 PAPAVKWLKDQKEI
+2154 PTPKVKWLKDQMEVI
-2168 KADGKK
+2168 PDGKK
-2174 IKINDEGI
+2174 IKVNDEGI
-2182 IHTITLCG
+2182 IHTITLVG
-2190 SARDDAGLYTCVAT
+2190 SSRDDAGLYTCVAT

-2248 AYPKPNIKWY
+2248 AFPKPNIKWY

-2271 TRVEEGDN
+2271 TRIEEGDN
-2279 FKLIIREV
+2279 FKLVIREV
-2287 TTEMSGKYSCKV
+2287 KTEMSGKYSCKI
-2299 FNDFGSSDSSCSFSV
+2299 FNDLGSSESSCTFSV

-2324 SDKAADEGDSL
+2324 NDKVIDEGDSL

-2349 KWFKDNEEIKVDT
+2349 KWYKDNEEIKVDT
-2362 RIHIKREGSSDKY
+2362 RIHIKREGSDKY

-2401 STRSKL
+2401 NTRSTL
-2407 SVNSSTQTDDLEDK
+2407 NVNSSTQTDDIEDEKPADNVDGK
-2421 KKSADDVDS
+2421 KKKV
-2430 KRKNI
+2430 
-2435 IEEEDVEVEEEE
+2435 IEEEEFEIEEEE
-2447 SVVRITKMA
+2447 SVVRMKRKT
-2456 DEGDDKEKLEK
+2456 DEEDEKEKLEK
-2467 AKVDVVKIE
+2467 GKADLVNFE
-2476 SQTIEQEEVP
+2476 SQTIEQDQVP

-2491 SGLFSPQTIEKQ
+2491 SDLLSPQSVEKKEL
-2503 SHDSSPN
+2503 DSSPN
-2510 KAIEEE
+2510 RITETELEKA
-2516 LARSTKGQ
+2516 AKGQ
-2524 INDTD
+2524 ENEID

-2545 VAHLGS
+2545 MAYLGS
-2551 PLAKPSTSMSGVS
+2551 PLAKPAASMSGVS

-2574 AQQTPVGEQ
+2574 AQQTPTGDK
-2583 FDVADGPLKQRGKL
+2583 FDVTDGPSKQRGRII
-2597 LEMGI
+2597 EMGI
-2602 VEEEEGENKEATSI
+2602 AEEDEEHKGESPVINKDEK
-2616 SVDGETSPSNA
+2616 SPSKA
-2627 RILEKGD
+2627 RILEKGES
-2634 TVDVPQKGNAPEEN
+2634 VDMPQKVDGMEEN
-2648 DISPEAKKA
+2648 DISGKSKKA
-2657 LRKDSAKPEM
+2657 LRKDSTKAGSL
-2667 VIDANIASHGVEDA
+2667 DDGSTASPGEEDMSA
-2681 SEKPKKAF
+2681 KPKKAF
-2689 SKETAE
+2689 FKELVEEVEMKEVNASGIDEEKITAEPSTALTKETLKKGTQDESASGSPLAE
-2695 EIEMEVTA
+2695 DILPKSKRALNKEKGEEGK
-2703 STVDAE
+2703 VDE
-2709 SISPK
+2709 
-2714 PSSALIKDKANR
+2714 
-2726 DKLNEGAIPT
+2726 
-2736 PMEGDA
+2736 A
-2742 SVQSKK
+2742 SVTPPEDAILSPKK
-2748 ALSKEYVG
+2748 AL
-2756 EGNMD
+2756 M
-2761 EGGIASSE
+2761 
-2769 DMIASPKQAVLMEKG
+2769 MEKG
-2784 DANEQCL
+2784 DAEEEHQV
-2791 EKKSSMV
+2791 KGAGITT
-2798 EDAESRPKS
+2798 EDGNKAQK
-2807 GVQLEKG
+2807 GGQLEKG
-2814 EKEIGSVEGEEDE
+2814 QQKEVDGMDVEEDE

-2853 NQEVAPE
+2853 KQEVAPE
-2860 IISSNVTDS
+2860 IISSNMTDS
-2869 SAYES
+2869 SIHES
-2874 LSKVYEVKASGAPRP
+2874 LSKVFEVKATGLPRP
-2889 EAKWYKDG
+2889 EVKWFKDG
-2897 AELKPSKKIIM
+2897 EELKPSKRIIM

-2917 EIKDLAMSDDGEYKC
+2917 EVKDLLMPDDGDYKC
-2932 VVSNRLGEKSVQAK
+2932 VVSNRLGEKSLQAK
-2946 LRMISVNEFRKPKVT
+2946 LHLICVNEFRKPKVT

-2983 DPIPDIT
+2983 DPVPDIT
-2990 WYHGEKK
+2990 WYHDEKK
-2997 LEGGDLKVV
+2997 VEGEEIK
-3006 AEMEEGPKDVGDDL
+3006 AEAQMEEGPKEVGDGL

-3053 SARLDVL
+3053 SARLDIL
-3060 LVPEIESM
+3060 LVPEIEAM

-3091 KVVWTKNGEKLTED
+3091 KVVWTKDGEKLKED
-3105 SHVKI
+3105 KHVKI
-3110 IEDLVKEEYSV
+3110 IEDLIKEEYSV

-3158 SFVKNLE
+3158 NFVKNLE
-3165 DQTVKAYHDADFR
+3165 PQIVKAYHDADFR
-3178 IRVNGVPKPQIK
+3178 VRVNGVPKPQMK
-3190 WFKNGVELKTE
+3190 WFKDGVELKTE
-3201 GRITIDTN
+3201 GRITIDTD
-3209 VEHQTSSLVVEHME
+3209 VEHQTSSLVIEHME
-3223 EDDEGKYLVRA
+3223 ESDEAMYLVRA
-3234 SNIVGDAETY
+3234 SNVVGDAETY

-3250 QIPPSFARP
+3250 QIAPSFARP

-3267 EGDMLELKVKVEGSP
+3267 EGDLLELKVKVEGSP

-3293 ELNPSDHVKLVA
+3293 ELVPSDHVKLVA
-3305 LPDGNVKLTIDKVVP
+3305 QPDGNVKLTIDKVVP

-3328 VVTNKNGEKAAICA
+3328 VVTNKNGEKASICA
-3342 VAVKPNPRRPSFT
+3342 VAVKPNPRKPSFS
-3355 KELENAK
+3355 KELEDAK
-3362 LVVGEPLKLEVQVMA
+3362 LVVGQPLKLEVQVMA

-3411 MDSVRPEDA
+3411 MDAVRLEDA

-3440 EVEAREKKPS
+3440 QVEAREKKPY
-3450 FQAFLQPV
+3450 FQSFLQPV
-3458 SVVEGFPAKLEVKAV
+3458 SVVEGFPAKLEIKVL

-3497 ISELP
+3497 INEMP
-3502 DGTVCLLIDKAL
+3502 DGTVCLLLDKTQ

-3520 YAVIAG
+3520 YAVIAS
-3526 NEKGDTTTK
+3526 NEKGDTTSK

-3541 GKERDAP
+3541 GKDRDAP
-3548 EERPSF
+3548 EEPPSF
-3554 VHELRDVSVDEGSP
+3554 VHDLRDVSTDEGSP

-3578 PIPDVKWMKDG
+3578 PIPDVKWTKDG
-3589 QPIAANDRNSFTCDG
+3589 APVTPSDRNMLTCDG
-3604 KRVGLQVKPAHLDD
+3604 KRVGLQVKPACLDD
-3618 SGQYECILTNPI
+3618 AGNYECTLTNPL
-3630 GSASSSAKAAV
+3630 GSATSSAKAAV

-3670 VTGFPTPEL
+3670 VTGFPTPEIS
-3679 TWFKNGVPINAAKN
+3679 WYKNGVPINAAKN
-3693 PDKYRIRRDG
+3693 PEKYKIRRDG
-3703 DACCLFVKECV
+3703 DTCCLFVRECV
-3714 PDDAGIYSCKA
+3714 PDDAGTYSCKA
-3725 VNLDGEATCE
+3725 SNLDGEATCE
-3735 AKLEVVD
+3735 AKLEVVE

-3779 PEPDFEWFHNG
+3779 PEPEFEWLHNG
-3790 DKIFPSDRIKAEIEG
+3790 DRIFPSDRIKAEREG

-3817 PSDVGQYS
+3817 PSDVGQYG
-3825 LRIYNKHGED
+3825 LRIYNNHGED

-3862 KFRRTGLPMPLADRP
+3862 KFRRTGLPLPLADRP

-3883 DRRLTLSWKPYISM
+3883 DRRLTLSWKPYIAI

-4021 TQYGVKGHNC
+4021 AQYGVKGHNC

-4045 TYYYNDEVIEMGGRY
+4045 TYYYNDEPIEMGGRY

-4078 DRDVGWYEAVAR
+4078 ERDVGWYEAVAR

-4134 PYPEIKWYKDW
+4134 PYPDIKWYKDW

-4152 RIRMMFHPPDTC
+4152 RIRMIFHPPDTC

-4188 SVSASAMIHI
+4188 SVSASAMIHV
-4198 EEDENEYGIRT
+4198 EEDEREYGVRT

-4221 PRAGDGPKGF
+4221 ARPGDGPKGF

-4267 GKGNMRPFMYN
+4267 GKGDMRPFMYN

-4288 RKILRLHEAFETKIN
+4288 RKILRLHEAFETKLN
-4303 LSLILELASGGEF
+4303 LTFILELASGGEF
-4316 FDILSKQSFYTE
+4316 FDILSKQSYYTE
-4328 SEIAGYV
+4328 SDIAGYV

-4366 GDEVKICDFGL
+4366 GDEIKICDFGL
-4377 ARRISLGKLASLS
+4377 ARRISTGKLASLN

-4421 ILLSGGTSLFRGR
+4421 ILLSGGTSLFRGK
-4434 NDKETLEKIKSL
+4434 NDKETLERIKSL
-4446 YESKE
+4446 YESKD
-4451 SFLSGMPDYLSTE
+4451 SFLSSMPDYLSTE

-4477 ERRMDVRTAL
+4477 ERRMDVRAAL
-4487 NHPWLVRADRMFPD
+4487 SHPWLIRADRMFQD
-4501 EYQIPTSGLKTYL
+4501 EYQISTSGLRTYL

-4537 AYTDPSKMVYPPGMP
+4537 AYTHPSRMVYPPGMQ

-4561 SVDRTPKDVINWDS
+4561 SVDRTPKEVHTWDS

-4583 NLETGNPTSESH
+4583 DYETGNPTSESH

-4609 VSFPV
+4609 VNFPV

-4621 VAANRSPGYSR
+4621 VAANRSPGYSL
-4632 TIAESSYDWRT
+4632 TIADRSYDWRT

-4658 EIDDERKTRI
+4658 EIDDERKSRI
-4668 DRYGSREG
+4668 DRYSSSRDG
-4676 LDGLPDGLGNELPIG
+4676 LDGLPDSLLNEAPTG

-4756 QWFKNDLVITENS
+4756 QWFKNDLVITENN
-4769 RVKII
+4769 RVKIL
-4774 EDGDGRSILRLEPA
+4774 EDADGRSILRLDPA

-4824 PEASDVSDTEILLK
+4824 PESTDASDTEILLK

-4848 PVLCYSLQYKQSD
+4848 PILCYSLQYKEAD
-4861 ALDWIELASNIDH
+4861 ELDWIELASNIDH
-4874 EFYLISGLKPNTS
+4874 EFYLIGGLKPTTS

-4893 AYNHIGWSHKGIP
+4893 ACNRIGWSHKGIP

-4929 QQITESGAK
+4929 QQMTESGAK
-4938 IDVDDAKHH
+4938 IDMEDAKHH
-4947 IDYSV
+4947 MDYSI
-4952 ENNPPAWSEGV
+4952 ENNPPEWSDGA
-4963 VSDKFSLISEIN
+4963 VSDKFTLISEIN

-5004 PPTSSSDG
+5004 PPTGSSDG
-5012 PVTNGVP
+5012 TIANGIP
-5019 KEGGDRGTETS
+5019 KEDGAQGSESG
-5030 EAAVQ
+5030 EAAVE
-5035 REFEVLRTLRHERIA
+5035 REFKVLRTLRHERIA

-5056 HGGGIAGFIME
+5056 HGGGIAAFIME
-5067 KLQGADIVTFLS
+5067 KLQGADILTFLS

-5093 TQVLDALQYLHWRG
+5093 TQVLDGLQYLHWRG

-5153 YAAPEIQSDDP
+5153 YSAPEIQSEDP

-5176 VITYIL
+5176 VITYVL

-5203 VRFRFEHLFKE
+5203 VRFRFEYLFKE

-5261 FGNRLKEFSDKYH
+5261 FGNRLKEFTDKYH
-5274 SEKQAQAAQ
+5274 TERQAQATK
-5283 LSQSVTSALSGGGRG
+5283 LSQSVTNALSAGGRG
-5298 ALLRSTSIQE
+5298 ALLRSSSIQE

>member
-1 MGRRGSSAK
+1 
-10 TSSVPLVA
+10 
-18 QAPAEVWPPPDF
+18 
-30 EKRRLAREAALQK
+30 
-43 VEEAR
+43 
-48 GGRAIIAERKARIA
+48 
-62 EERPRYRDEDE
+62 
-73 EGLLEDKPADTP
+73 
-85 YQAEEIERKRGGG
+85 
-98 IPREEEHVP
+98 
-107 AQAALPEEIEEE
+107 
-119 AEDEVMPHK
+119 MPHK

-1641 VVEAGETATFECEL
+1641 VVEEYQSISASYAASTQEEVYVESSSSASARRSSSLRTSSVRFESDGIATSENGALRIEEIPSSPKLIRGSSTGSDKKPVFMRTIEGFSCEPGETATFECEL

-2407 SVNSSTQTDDLEDK
+2407 SVN
-2421 KKSADDVDS
+2421 
-2430 KRKNI
+2430 
-2435 IEEEDVEVEEEE
+2435 
-2447 SVVRITKMA
+2447 
-2456 DEGDDKEKLEK
+2456 
-2467 AKVDVVKIE
+2467 
-2476 SQTIEQEEVP
+2476 
-2486 QEKGS
+2486 
-2491 SGLFSPQTIEKQ
+2491 F
-2503 SHDSSPN
+2503 
-2510 KAIEEE
+2510 
-2516 LARSTKGQ
+2516 
-2524 INDTD
+2524 
-2529 VMQEGVL
+2529 
-2536 VEEPVSPAD
+2536 
-2545 VAHLGS
+2545 
-2551 PLAKPSTSMSGVS
+2551 
-2564 IVSLS
+2564 
-2569 ESEDD
+2569 
-2574 AQQTPVGEQ
+2574 
-2583 FDVADGPLKQRGKL
+2583 
-2597 LEMGI
+2597 
-2602 VEEEEGENKEATSI
+2602 
-2616 SVDGETSPSNA
+2616 
-2627 RILEKGD
+2627 
-2634 TVDVPQKGNAPEEN
+2634 
-2648 DISPEAKKA
+2648 
-2657 LRKDSAKPEM
+2657 
-2667 VIDANIASHGVEDA
+2667 
-2681 SEKPKKAF
+2681 
-2689 SKETAE
+2689 
-2695 EIEMEVTA
+2695 
-2703 STVDAE
+2703 
-2709 SISPK
+2709 
-2714 PSSALIKDKANR
+2714 
-2726 DKLNEGAIPT
+2726 
-2736 PMEGDA
+2736 
-2742 SVQSKK
+2742 
-2748 ALSKEYVG
+2748 
-2756 EGNMD
+2756 
-2761 EGGIASSE
+2761 
-2769 DMIASPKQAVLMEKG
+2769 
-2784 DANEQCL
+2784 
-2791 EKKSSMV
+2791 
-2798 EDAESRPKS
+2798 
-2807 GVQLEKG
+2807 
-2814 EKEIGSVEGEEDE
+2814 
-2827 AVEALLKRVQKQR
+2827 
-2840 SVLEEIL
+2840 
-2847 DKENGR
+2847 
-2853 NQEVAPE
+2853 APE